1 MRPHVKQYKSI
12 VLLGKFNPT
21 IFQPFWFVAQKLIGK
36 QDGES
41 AELGIVHPDIVNF
54 KLRWCNLE
62 VTRERFVVTT
72 TQEQASN

>member
-36 QDGES
+36 QDGDKRQNW
-41 AELGIVHPDIVNF
+41 ELYT
-54 KLRWCNLE
+54 LTLL
-62 VTRERFVVTT
+62 T
-72 TQEQASN
+72 SS